1 MKTKRDRTCELS
13 PAIMI
18 YRPALPALLLVAVA
32 AIPPP
37 APCSSKAV
45 KSELMKMAT

>member
-1 MKTKRDRTCELS
+1 MKTRSDSTCELS
-13 PAIMI
+13 PAIII
-18 YRPALPALLLVAVA
+18 YRPALPAVLLVAVA

-45 KSELMKMAT
+45 KSELMKMIT